1 MYDFDSEIMQYIT
14 TNFKYENKY
23 YYFPLFSRYIAWE
36 KQQVH
41 NERRRCKI
49 EEFKKLPFADSLF
62 ITYLKIYITI
72 HNKKNIKIIIH
83 INRIKLE
90 CTSHFVHALNI
101 GI

>member
-14 TNFKYENKY
+14 TNFKYENKH
-23 YYFPLFSRYIAWE
+23 YYFPLFYRYIAWE

-49 EEFKKLPFADSLF
+49 EFAKKLPFADSLF

-90 CTSHFVHALNI
+90 YTSHFVQALNI